1 MLFRVEFSVYI
12 WAIMKN
18 LIHKNIYFYVHNH
31 ATFFISLRKSS
42 LKLLN
47 LTLLRIIW
55 GETVAILINVFIYEA
70 INQK

>member
-1 MLFRVEFSVYI
+1 
-12 WAIMKN
+12 MKN

-47 LTLLRIIW
+47 LTLLRIIL
-55 GETVAILINVFIYEA
+55 GETVAILFNVFIYEA

>member
-1 MLFRVEFSVYI
+1 
-12 WAIMKN
+12 MKN
-18 LIHKNIYFYVHNH
+18 LIHKNIYLYVHNH

-47 LTLLRIIW
+47 LTLLRIIL
-55 GETVAILINVFIYEA
+55 GETVAILFNVFIYEA